1 VTVRAGDSSLQTLS
15 RDERNTG
22 AEPRR
27 ASSKPLETVVEG
39 LRHSREVTHN
49 IRQNGGV
56 RELPSPDILTRI
68 VHQLAIVLFPT
79 HYGRPELL
87 DEAEIDGLV
96 RRTLDEA
103 LALLSEQVRRDLAF
117 SSQDPVFEDGRAN
130 IIVRQFAAQ
139 LPAIRGALVEDLRAA
154 YRGDPAATS
163 FPEILLGYPGITAM
177 IHYRL
182 ARVLYL
188 LRAGLSARLI
198 GHISHSKTAI
208 DIHPGAAI
216 GRSFFI
222 DHGTGV
228 VIGET
233 AVIGDNVR
241 IYQAVTLGA
250 RSFPADDSG
259 NLVKGVPR
267 HPVIEDDVV
276 IYAGATILGRITIG
290 KGSVIGGNVWLT
302 QSVPPGSIINQA
314 RAQGDLA
321 ADARLAHQAQFDDG
335 IAQKQ

>member
-1 VTVRAGDSSLQTLS
+1 MTVRAGDNPLEIVS
-15 RDERNTG
+15 RDGRDRPEAR
-22 AEPRR
+22 PRR
-27 ASSKPLETVVEG
+27 APAKTLEAVVKG

-56 RELPSPDILTRI
+56 RELPSPDILARI
-68 VHQLAIVLFPT
+68 INQLAVVLFPT

-103 LALLSEQVRRDLAF
+103 LVLLTEQVRRDLAF
-117 SSQDPVFEDGRAN
+117 SSENTVSDRAN
-130 IIVRQFAAQ
+130 AIVQRFAAQ
-139 LPAIRGALVEDLRAA
+139 LPAIRGTLVEDLRAA

-163 FPEILLGYPGITAM
+163 LPEILLGYPGITAM

-182 ARVLYL
+182 ARALYL
-188 LRAGLSARLI
+188 LGAGLSARLI

-233 AVIGDNVR
+233 AIIGDNVR

-250 RSFPADDSG
+250 RSFPADDNGS
-259 NLVKGVPR
+259 LVKGVPR

-302 QSVPPGSIINQA
+302 QSVPAGSSINQA
-314 RAQGDLA
+314 RTQDDLA
-321 ADARLAHQAQFDDG
+321 ADTCLAHQAQFDDG
-335 IAQKQ
+335 VAQKQ

>member
-1 VTVRAGDSSLQTLS
+1 VALRAEDNPREIVS
-15 RDERNTG
+15 RDG
-22 AEPRR
+22 LDRR
-27 ASSKPLETVVEG
+27 APAKALDAVVKG
-39 LRHSREVTHN
+39 LRRSREVTHN

-56 RELPSPDILTRI
+56 RELPSPDILARI
-68 VHQLAIVLFPT
+68 INQLAVVLFPT

-103 LALLSEQVRRDLAF
+103 LALLTEQVRRDLVF
-117 SSQDPVFEDGRAN
+117 SSQDAVFDDDRAGA
-130 IIVRQFAAQ
+130 IVSQFAVQ

-182 ARVLYL
+182 ARALYL
-188 LRAGLSARLI
+188 LGAGLSARLI

-216 GRSFFI
+216 GRSFFV

-241 IYQAVTLGA
+241 LYQAVTLGA

-259 NLVKGVPR
+259 SLVKGVPR

-302 QSVPPGSIINQA
+302 ESVPAGSTINQA
-314 RAQGDLA
+314 RTQDQLA
-321 ADARLAHQAQFDDG
+321 ADARLAHQAQLDDG
-335 IAQKQ
+335 VAQKQ

>member
-1 VTVRAGDSSLQTLS
+1 MALQAGANSADEILAGDV
-15 RDERNTG
+15 RDRTQG
-22 AEPRR
+22 KSRR
-27 ASSKPLETVVEG
+27 AVPAKALETVIQG
-39 LRHSREVTHN
+39 LRYSREVTHN

-56 RELPSPDILTRI
+56 RELPSPEILARI
-68 VHQLAIVLFPT
+68 IQQLAMVLFPT

-87 DEAEIDGLV
+87 DEAEIDALV
-96 RRTLDEA
+96 ERTLDEA
-103 LALLSEQVRRDLAF
+103 VIQLTEQVRRDLAF
-117 SSQDPVFEDGRAN
+117 SSDDTVFAIDSAGT
-130 IIVRQFAAQ
+130 IVRQFVAQ
-139 LPAIRGALVEDLRAA
+139 LPVLRGALVEDLRAA

-177 IHYRL
+177 IYYRL
-182 ARVLYL
+182 ARALYL
-188 LRAGLSARLI
+188 LGAVLSARLI

-208 DIHPGAAI
+208 DIHPGATI

-250 RSFPADDSG
+250 RSFPADDNG
-259 NLVKGVPR
+259 ALVKGVPR

-302 QSVPPGSIINQA
+302 QSVPPGSTINQA
-314 RAQGDLA
+314 RAQGDLT
-321 ADARLAHQAQFDDG
+321 ADPSLAHQA
-335 IAQKQ
+335 